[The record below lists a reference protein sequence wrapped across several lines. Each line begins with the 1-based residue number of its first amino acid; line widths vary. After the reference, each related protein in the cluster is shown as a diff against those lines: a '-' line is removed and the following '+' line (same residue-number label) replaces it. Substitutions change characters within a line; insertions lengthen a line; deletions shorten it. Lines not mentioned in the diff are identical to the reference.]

1 MRRLTI
7 LIALVILATPASY
20 AECRGDTCIDV
31 STDQEG
37 NQVVVT
43 VKKGSPGSSSTS
55 SPRARSSNT
64 IRRPWIPWL
73 PRPAVTRPAQP
84 RPRTS
89 SKPRVRTISGN
100 QISDQVRSV
109 LPTGTIITQP
119 LQNILVNEPV
129 NFMTNVPTQFTT
141 VIVVLRIPITI
152 HLTALYF
159 WDFGDGKSL
168 VTKLPGAPYPAM
180 LIPHTYEV
188 TGERDVTLVVRWSG
202 FWSAG
207 AISAPINGTITQQI
221 QRKISIIPAHSRF
234 TR

>member
-7 LIALVILATPASY
+7 LLALAILATPASY
-20 AECRGDTCIDV
+20 AECSGDTCIDV
-31 STDQEG
+31 STDQAG
-37 NQVVVT
+37 NQVVIT
-43 VKKGSPGSSSTS
+43 VKKGSPGSSSTA

-84 RPRTS
+84 RPRTT

-159 WDFGDGKSL
+159 WDFGDGHTL
-168 VTKLPGAPYPAM
+168 ITKLPGAPYPAM
-180 LIPHTYEV
+180 LNQHSYST
-188 TGERDVTLVVRWSG
+188 TGDHQVSLTVRWSG

-207 AISAPINGTITQQI
+207 TISAPINGTITQEI
-221 QRKISIIPAHSRF
+221 NKEITVFPAKARF